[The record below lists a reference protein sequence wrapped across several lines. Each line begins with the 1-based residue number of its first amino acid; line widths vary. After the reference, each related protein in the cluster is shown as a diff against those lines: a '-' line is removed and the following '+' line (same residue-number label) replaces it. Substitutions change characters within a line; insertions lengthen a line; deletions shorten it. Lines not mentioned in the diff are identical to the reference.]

1 LPGLFLFDSS
11 IPKTMFILMGI
22 IGFVLIVV
30 VLWDVFETIVLPRRV
45 TRRFR
50 LTRAFYRSIWL
61 PWSSIARG
69 FKKSKQRETFLSV
82 FGPLSLLALLV
93 LWAATLVFG
102 FASLHWAFGSQISLV
117 NGHAGFF
124 SDLYYSGTTFFTLG
138 LGDIAPNGS
147 VARAMTVIEASLGF
161 ALLALVIGYFP
172 VLYQAFSRR
181 EVNISML
188 DARAGTPPTAAELL
202 RRHQEGQS
210 LESLDRLLRD
220 WEMWASDLMESHL
233 SYPVLCFFRSQH
245 DNQSWLAALN
255 AVLDTCSLVMVGIDG
270 IPKWQAQLTFKMA
283 RHAVVD
289 ISQIFNA
296 SPLKHDG
303 ARLPKK
309 DLDMLRS
316 VLFETGV
323 ALRDEE
329 GDETTLDELRA
340 MYEPY
345 TRVLSRY
352 LMMPL
357 PGWLPKARA
366 SDNWQTSAFENVAP
380 APNQPF
386 QKCMIGA
393 AGKKGQARGTV
404 AISERSD

>member
-1 LPGLFLFDSS
+1 
-11 IPKTMFILMGI
+11 MFIS
-22 IGFVLIVV
+22 IGLIGLALIVV

-50 LTRAFYRSIWL
+50 LTRAFYRLVWY
-61 PWSSIARG
+61 PWSTIAHG
-69 FKKSKQRETFLSV
+69 FRKNKKRETFLSV
-82 FGPLSLLALLV
+82 FGPLSLLGLLV
-93 LWAATLVFG
+93 FWAVTLVFG
-102 FASLHWAFGSQISLV
+102 FALLHYAFGSHIGLAA
-117 NGHAGFF
+117 GHAGFF

-138 LGDIAPNGS
+138 LGDIAPTGS
-147 VARAMTVIEASLGF
+147 AGRAITVIEASVGF
-161 ALLALVIGYFP
+161 GLLALVIGYFP

-188 DARAGTPPTAAELL
+188 DARAGTPPIAAELL

-210 LESLDRLLRD
+210 LESLDQFLRD
-220 WEMWASDLMESHL
+220 WEMWAADLMESHL

-255 AVLDTCSLVMVGIDG
+255 TVLDTCSLVMVGIDG

-289 ISQIFNA
+289 ISQIFNT
-296 SPLKHDG
+296 SPVKHDG

-309 DLDMLRS
+309 DLETLRM
-316 VLFETGV
+316 VLSDTGV
-323 ALRDEE
+323 ALRNEE
-329 GDETTLDELRA
+329 GDETTLEELRA

-345 TRVLSRY
+345 THVLSRY

-366 SDNWQTSAFENVAP
+366 SDNWQTSAWENAAP
-380 APNQPF
+380 AADQPF
-386 QKCMIGA
+386 RKCMLDPSP
-393 AGKKGQARGTV
+393 KKVPAPSAV
-404 AISERSD
+404 ALHERPD

>member
-1 LPGLFLFDSS
+1 MIISIGL
-11 IPKTMFILMGI
+11 
-22 IGFVLIVV
+22 IGLALIVV

-50 LTRAFYRSIWL
+50 LTRAFYRSVWY
-61 PWSSIARG
+61 PWSVIARQLH
-69 FKKSKQRETFLSV
+69 KSKRREIFLSV

-93 LWAATLVFG
+93 FWAAALVFG
-102 FASLHWAFGSQISLV
+102 FALLHLATGSHITAPNEPS
-117 NGHAGFF
+117 GFF
-124 SDLYYSGTTFFTLG
+124 TDLYYSGTTFFTLG
-138 LGDIAPNGS
+138 LGDISPTGPA
-147 VARAMTVIEASLGF
+147 ARAITVIEASLGF
-161 ALLALVIGYFP
+161 GLLALVIGYFP

-188 DARAGTPPTAAELL
+188 DARAGTPPIAVELL

-210 LESLDRLLRD
+210 LESLDQFLRD
-220 WEMWASDLMESHL
+220 WELWAADLMESHL

-255 AVLDTCSLVMVGIDG
+255 TILDTCSLVMVGIDG

-289 ISQIFNA
+289 ISQIFNT
-296 SPLKHDG
+296 SPVKHDG

-309 DLDMLRS
+309 DLDTLRL
-316 VLFETGV
+316 VLSDCGV
-323 ALRDEE
+323 ELRNEP
-329 GDETTLDELRA
+329 GDESTLEELRA

-345 TRVLSRY
+345 THVLSRY

-366 SDNWQTSAFENVAP
+366 SDNWQTSAWENAAP
-380 APNQPF
+380 AADQPF
-386 QKCMIGA
+386 RKCMVNSPARKVQPRGA
-393 AGKKGQARGTV
+393 V
-404 AISERSD
+404 ALGERSD

>member
-1 LPGLFLFDSS
+1 MSILIGLIGVAL
-11 IPKTMFILMGI
+11 I
-22 IGFVLIVV
+22 IV

-50 LTRAFYRSIWL
+50 LTRLFYRVIWV
-61 PWSSIARG
+61 PWSTIARG
-69 FKKSKQRETFLSV
+69 FKKNKARETFLSV

-93 LWAATLVFG
+93 LWAVALVFG
-102 FASLHWAFGSQISLV
+102 FASLHWSFGSELNLV
-117 NGHAGFF
+117 NGHAEFF
-124 SDLYYSGTTFFTLG
+124 SDVYYSGTTFFTLG
-138 LGDIAPNGS
+138 LGDIAPAGTA
-147 VARAMTVIEASLGF
+147 ARAITVIEASLGF
-161 ALLALVIGYFP
+161 GLLALVIGYFP

-210 LESLDRLLRD
+210 LDSLDQFLRD
-220 WEMWASDLMESHL
+220 WEMWAADLMESHL

-255 AVLDTCSLVMVGIDG
+255 TVLDTCSLVMVGIDG

-283 RHAVVD
+283 RHAIVD
-289 ISQIFNA
+289 ISQIFNT
-296 SPLKHDG
+296 SPVKHDG

-309 DLDMLRS
+309 DLETLRMILS
-316 VLFETGV
+316 ETGV
-323 ALRDEE
+323 ALRNEA
-329 GDETTLDELRA
+329 GDETTLEELRA

-357 PGWLPKARA
+357 PGWLPTARA
-366 SDNWQTSAFENVAP
+366 SDNWQTSAWENAAA

-386 QKCMIGA
+386 RKCMLASPSSKASGGGA
-393 AGKKGQARGTV
+393 V
-404 AISERSD
+404 AVSERSD

>member
-1 LPGLFLFDSS
+1 
-11 IPKTMFILMGI
+11 MFIAVGLIGLALI
-22 IGFVLIVV
+22 IV

-50 LTRAFYRSIWL
+50 LTRFFYQSIWA
-61 PWSSIARG
+61 PWSTIAGRLR
-69 FKKSKQRETFLSV
+69 KSKRREVFLSV
-82 FGPLSLLALLV
+82 FGPLSLLGLLV
-93 LWAATLVFG
+93 LWAVTLVFG
-102 FASLHWAFGSQISLV
+102 FASLHWAFGSHINIV

-138 LGDIAPNGS
+138 LGDLSPISSA
-147 VARAMTVIEASLGF
+147 ARAITVIEASLGF
-161 ALLALVIGYFP
+161 GLLALVIGYFP

-202 RRHQEGQS
+202 RRHQEAQS
-210 LESLDRLLRD
+210 LDSLDQFLRD
-220 WEMWASDLMESHL
+220 WEMWAADLMESHL

-255 AVLDTCSLVMVGIDG
+255 TVLDACSLVMVGIDG

-283 RHAVVD
+283 RHAIVD
-289 ISQIFNA
+289 ISQIFNT
-296 SPLKHDG
+296 SPVKHDS
-303 ARLPKK
+303 ARLPRK
-309 DLDMLRS
+309 DL
-316 VLFETGV
+316 E
-323 ALRDEE
+323 ALRLILSECGVDLRNEA
-329 GDETTLDELRA
+329 GDENTLDELRA

-345 TRVLSRY
+345 THVLSRY

-366 SDNWQTSAFENVAP
+366 SDNWQTSAWENAP
-380 APNQPF
+380 SAPNQPF
-386 QKCMIGA
+386 RKCLIDSSPKKKA
-393 AGKKGQARGTV
+393 ARAV
-404 AISERSD
+404 VVSERPD

>member
-1 LPGLFLFDSS
+1 
-11 IPKTMFILMGI
+11 MFIAVGLIGLALI
-22 IGFVLIVV
+22 IV

-50 LTRAFYRSIWL
+50 LTRFFYQSIWA
-61 PWSSIARG
+61 PWSTIAGRLR
-69 FKKSKQRETFLSV
+69 KSKRREVFLSV
-82 FGPLSLLALLV
+82 FGPLSLLGLLV
-93 LWAATLVFG
+93 LWAVTLVFG
-102 FASLHWAFGSQISLV
+102 FASLHWAFGSHINLV

-138 LGDIAPNGS
+138 LGDLSPISSA
-147 VARAMTVIEASLGF
+147 ARAITVIEASLGF
-161 ALLALVIGYFP
+161 GLLALVIGYFP

-202 RRHQEGQS
+202 RRHQEAQS
-210 LESLDRLLRD
+210 LDSLDQFLRD
-220 WEMWASDLMESHL
+220 WEMWAADLMESHL

-255 AVLDTCSLVMVGIDG
+255 TVLDACSLVMVGIDG

-283 RHAVVD
+283 RHAMVD
-289 ISQIFNA
+289 ISQIFNT
-296 SPLKHDG
+296 SPVKHDS
-303 ARLPKK
+303 ARLPRK
-309 DLDMLRS
+309 DL
-316 VLFETGV
+316 E
-323 ALRDEE
+323 ALRLILSECGVDLRNEA
-329 GDETTLDELRA
+329 GDENTLDELRA

-345 TRVLSRY
+345 THVLSRY

-366 SDNWQTSAFENVAP
+366 SDNWQTSAWENAP
-380 APNQPF
+380 SAPNQPF
-386 QKCMIGA
+386 RKCLIDSSPKKKA
-393 AGKKGQARGTV
+393 ARAV
-404 AISERSD
+404 VVSERPD